1 MRGFWYPWH
10 EEKCLFVAILLVLVL
25 ALILAAVLLVLVFVL
40 VLVIVLLILILVV
53 ILVVHSI
60 CHFLPNDFLWIPGE
74 GIHNVL
80 RVCGYKE
87 GYAGSIPQINDNIP
101 IIIPNTVSD

>member
-1 MRGFWYPWH
+1 MRGFWYPQH
-10 EEKCLFVAILLVLVL
+10 EEKCLFVAILLVLIFV
-25 ALILAAVLLVLVFVL
+25 ILVLVFVL
-40 VLVIVLLILILVV
+40 VFVLVLILLILILVV
-53 ILVVHSI
+53 ILVIHSI
-60 CHFLPNDFLWIPGE
+60 CHFLPNKFLWIPGE

-87 GYAGSIPQINDNIP
+87 GYAGSIPQINDNIL

>member
-1 MRGFWYPWH
+1 MRGFWYPQH